1 MFKISDFSRFTRVS
15 VKALRHYDRLGIL
28 RPAYVDPESR
38 YRYYSARQVSRLQ
51 RILALRELGFSLGH
65 VADILGADASGP
77 TLRRLLEMRRIQ
89 VERQL
94 VLDRERL
101 AQLNAR
107 LRELDEGRSPVLPE
121 AVVQEIPAVRVASRR
136 ARVPELDDG
145 VRLLF
150 EAVEL
155 DALRAGVRSEGPPIL
170 IYHDRDHR
178 MAAADV
184 EAAVPVT
191 PDARRCGRSKVRTLP
206 AITSAACVT
215 YAGSYDQWTD
225 VLRGLLAWLHTRRLV
240 PAGPT
245 REVYLQFR
253 ARDPIGL
260 GLPRRF
266 LGERSEDLVT
276 EMQIPVTRLRMTGL
290 PGDIVSPRSGVPA
303 RGPRTKSG
311 RS

>member
-28 RPAYVDPESR
+28 RPAHVDPESR

-51 RILALRELGFSLGH
+51 RILALRDLGFSLEH
-65 VADILGADASGP
+65 VADIVGADGSAP
-77 TLRRLLEMRRIQ
+77 TMRRLLEMRRTQ

-94 VLDRERL
+94 ALDRERL
-101 AQLNAR
+101 AQLDAR

-121 AVVQEIPAVRVASRR
+121 AVVQAIPAVRVASRR
-136 ARVPELDDG
+136 ARVPDLDDG

-155 DALRAGVRSEGPPIL
+155 DASRADVRAEGPPIL

-178 MAAADV
+178 MSEADV

-191 PDARRCGRSKVRTLP
+191 PDARRCGRSRVRTLP
-206 AITSAACVT
+206 AMVSAACVT

-225 VLRGLLAWLHTRRLV
+225 VLRGLLAWMQTRRLAPV
-240 PAGPT
+240 GPM
-245 REVYLQFR
+245 REIFLQFR
-253 ARDPIGL
+253 ARDPVGL
-260 GLPRRF
+260 GLPREF

-276 EMQIPVTRLRMTGL
+276 EMQIPVTRRT
-290 PGDIVSPRSGVPA
+290 PPA
-303 RGPRTKSG
+303 RR
-311 RS
+311 